1 MSVLLLQF
9 QFAHDT
15 ALLLQKAEELGYR
28 VTLGEALRLQAQAE
42 ANAASGAGIAHSL
55 HLEKL
60 AIDINLFSNEN
71 DTEKTNASANIWS
84 YITDE
89 KGHDKLG
96 AWWKTLSPAHRW
108 GGDFPK
114 KDFNHYSI
122 SPDGVR
128 G

>member
-1 MSVLLLQF
+1 MILHLQI
-9 QFAHDT
+9 QFSQDVAK
-15 ALLLQKAEELGYR
+15 LLQKANELGYG

-42 ANAASGAGIAHSL
+42 ANAASGAGIEHSL

-60 AIDINLFSNEN
+60 AIDINLFKE
-71 DTEKTNASANIWS
+71 DV
-84 YITDE
+84 YITSE
-89 KGHDKLG
+89 EGHTELG
-96 AWWKTLSPAHRW
+96 AWWKTLGPNHRW

-122 SPDGVR
+122 SPDGIR

>member
-1 MSVLLLQF
+1 MSVLALQF
-9 QFAHDT
+9 QFSHDT

-28 VTLGEALRLQAQAE
+28 VTLGEALRTQAQAQ
-42 ANAASGAGIAHSL
+42 ANAQSGAGIAHSL

-60 AIDINLFSNEN
+60 AIDINLFKEVNGEWVYIENE
-71 DTEKTNASANIWS
+71 E
-84 YITDE
+84 
-89 KGHDKLG
+89 GHDKLG
-96 AWWKTLSPAHRW
+96 AWWKTISPAHRW